1 MIKYRL
7 KCGSGHDF
15 ESWFSSSED
24 FDRLAAGKLL
34 SCAVCGD
41 GAVEKA
47 LMAPG
52 VASSETSEA
61 TEERPLSRPASPAE
75 QALRALRE
83 KIEREAENVGTRFAE
98 EARRIH
104 HGEAPERAIYGEARP
119 AEARKLVED
128 GVPVMPLPWR
138 KGKQN

>member
-34 SCAVCGD
+34 SCAVCGS
-41 GAVEKA
+41 AEVEKA

-52 VASSETSEA
+52 VASSDGAGED
-61 TEERPLSRPASPAE
+61 RPLSRPASLAE

-83 KIEREAENVGTRFAE
+83 KIEREAENVGPRFAE

-104 HGEAPERAIYGEARP
+104 AGEAPERAIYGEARP
-119 AEARKLVED
+119 AEARQLVED
-128 GVPVMPLPWR
+128 GIPVTPLPWR

>member
-24 FDRLAAGKLL
+24 FDRLAAGRLL
-34 SCAVCGD
+34 SCAVCGS
-41 GAVEKA
+41 AEVEKA

-52 VASSETSEA
+52 VASSDGA
-61 TEERPLSRPASPAE
+61 EEDRPLSRPASPAE

-83 KIEREAENVGTRFAE
+83 KIEREAENVGRRFAD

-119 AEARKLVED
+119 AEAKKLVEE
-128 GVPVMPLPWR
+128 GIPVAPLPWR

>member
-7 KCGSGHDF
+7 KCNSGHDF

-24 FDRLAAGKLL
+24 FDRLASGKLL
-34 SCAVCGD
+34 SCAVCGI
-41 GAVEKA
+41 AEVEKA

-52 VASSETSEA
+52 VAASEA
-61 TEERPLSRPASPAE
+61 QQEDRPLSRPSSPAE
-75 QALRALRE
+75 QALRALRD
-83 KIEREAENVGTRFAE
+83 KIEREAEDVGTRFAE

-119 AEARKLVED
+119 AEARKLVAD
-128 GVPVMPLPWR
+128 GIPVAPLPWR